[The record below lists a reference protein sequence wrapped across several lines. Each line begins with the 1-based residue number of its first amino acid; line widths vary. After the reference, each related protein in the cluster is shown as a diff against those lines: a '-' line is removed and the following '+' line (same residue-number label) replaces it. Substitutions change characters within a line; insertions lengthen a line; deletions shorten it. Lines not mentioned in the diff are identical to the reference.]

1 MNTPARSRL
10 DGMSFALGSSRAVA
24 VTADVFALEDHPQF
38 ALVPGTKPFFQGF
51 LKYASRMV
59 PCFDLQIF
67 CGLPPSPHEKGSCLI
82 SQTANGDLAAIWV
95 KDVCG
100 VRGLGDGALTSNP
113 EIPSALAPYVLNS
126 CGIGGEPHLL
136 IDIQKLVT
144 DLSSDKITLY

>member
-1 MNTPARSRL
+1 MNTLVRTRL
-10 DGMSFALGSSRAVA
+10 DGMSFALGSTRAVA

-38 ALVPGTKPFFQGF
+38 AFIPGTKPSFQGF

-67 CGLPPSPHEKGSCLI
+67 CGLPPSIEGKGSCLI
-82 SQTANGDLAAIWV
+82 SQTAAGELAAIWV
-95 KDVCG
+95 KDVRG
-100 VRGLGDGALTSNP
+100 VRGVGDSAPTSNP

-126 CGIGGEPHLL
+126 CGIGGTPHLL

-144 DLSSDKITLY
+144 DLPSDKITLY